1 MDRIFILGATGHLGG
16 STVRHLLQRGAPAER
31 IVAVVRDTGK
41 AAPLE
46 RLGVEVRKGD
56 YDDSGF
62 SAEVFRGADRLLL
75 VSSPAMDGVRRIR
88 QHAAVIQAARNA
100 GVRHIVYTGLAYPE
114 AHGTPLKHVHIATE
128 HALRS
133 SGVAHTVLRN
143 AFYMEYFIVKP
154 ELERAVGNGALLS
167 AANGQKVNFASREDM
182 ALAAAVVLTGGGHEG
197 KVYELTYPEA
207 YSYGDIAAILS
218 KATGRPIAHR
228 NVTAEEMQAYLQAQ
242 GLTPQQMQADSSA
255 YQPAFATGWAGQ
267 TSDALVN
274 LIGRDRLTTVEAHI
288 RGLFAG
294 AAVPP
299 AGDQ

>member
-16 STVRHLLQRGAPAER
+16 SAIRHLLQRGVPAGS
-31 IVAVVRDTGK
+31 IVAVARDAGK
-41 AAPLE
+41 GGPLE

-56 YDDSGF
+56 YDEPGF

-75 VSSPAMDGVRRIR
+75 VSSPSMDGVRRIR
-88 QHAAVIQAARNA
+88 QHTAVIQAARDA

-114 AHGTPLKHVHIATE
+114 AHGSPLKHVHLATE
-128 HALRS
+128 HALQAA
-133 SGVAHTVLRN
+133 GVAHTVLRN
-143 AFYMEYFIVKP
+143 AFYMEYFVTKP
-154 ELERAVGNGALLS
+154 EMERAVANGAFLS

-218 KATGRPIAHR
+218 KVTGRPIAHR
-228 NVTAEEMQAYLQAQ
+228 DVTMEEMQAYLQAQ

-267 TSDALVN
+267 AADALVD
-274 LIGRDRLTTVEAHI
+274 LIGHDRLTTVEAHI

-299 AGDQ
+299 AGS